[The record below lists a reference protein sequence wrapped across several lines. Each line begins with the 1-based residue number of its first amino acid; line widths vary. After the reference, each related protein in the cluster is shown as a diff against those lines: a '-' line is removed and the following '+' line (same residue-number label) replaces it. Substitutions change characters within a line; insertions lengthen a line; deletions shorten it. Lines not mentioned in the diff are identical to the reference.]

1 MNTTNTTQPTQ
12 SPQPNVDAENRHLA
26 QQAGLDQDLES
37 QVPPRYGPFTVT
49 TLSIILILLVT
60 VIIWVLI

>member
-1 MNTTNTTQPTQ
+1 MKPEA
-12 SPQPNVDAENRHLA
+12 SAEPKSVNIDSQNRHIA

-49 TLSIILILLVT
+49 TLGVILVLLFAAV
-60 VIIWVLI
+60 VWIML

>member
-1 MNTTNTTQPTQ
+1 MKP
-12 SPQPNVDAENRHLA
+12 DASAEPKSVNIDSQNRHIA

-49 TLSIILILLVT
+49 TLGVILVLLFAAV
-60 VIIWVLI
+60 VWIML